1 MLPDT
6 CSTGQIQDNDL
17 HQPFWVQER
26 IPTSSPKSHHW
37 LRTLPP
43 DSGGLARRLYLASFS
58 FAGLACLLFMTHL
71 CRNRVQACIRG
82 SRKQWGRRSKWV
94 LYTFKWSLWSDTHI
108 SAWKA
113 WFSEDKIKMWK
124 CIWLAFYSYQKKTF
138 QHCNKVATDS
148 NRACFLTGPVFLSWS
163 SAWR

>member
-17 HQPFWVQER
+17 LQPFWVQER
-26 IPTSSPKSHHW
+26 IPTFSPKSHHW

-43 DSGGLARRLYLASFS
+43 LRGTSKKALSGLILLCGLGVPALHDTPLQEQSPGVYTWQQKGSGAVEANEYSIRSNDLYEV
-58 FAGLACLLFMTHL
+58 TH
-71 CRNRVQACIRG
+71 
-82 SRKQWGRRSKWV
+82 
-94 LYTFKWSLWSDTHI
+94 TFLHGKHG
-108 SAWKA
+108 
-113 WFSEDKIKMWK
+113 FQKIKLR
-124 CIWLAFYSYQKKTF
+124 CESVFDWLSTPTRRKL